1 MHHECSS
8 EDFLR
13 WTCFARS
20 QKGRTE
26 KESQAEEE
34 RQKALM
40 CQSRDEIQDHQNK
53 GSDHKTIL
61 TF

>member
-1 MHHECSS
+1 MQQRRFLEM
-8 EDFLR
+8 DF
-13 WTCFARS
+13 FARS
-20 QKGRTE
+20 QRGRTE
-26 KESQAEEE
+26 KESQAEER

-40 CQSRDEIQDHQNK
+40 CQSRDEIQDRQNK